1 MFYIHYIISVTEKL
15 KCKNTKNI
23 ILGMI
28 ILIIQYCITAII
40 FSIFLPHERTLQLP
54 PSNKKYLIVITYKS
68 ITYTNRK
75 TSKIR
80 IFFATI
86 RAFFR

>member
-1 MFYIHYIISVTEKL
+1 MFNIHYVISVTEKL

>member
-1 MFYIHYIISVTEKL
+1 
-15 KCKNTKNI
+15 
-23 ILGMI
+23 MI
-28 ILIIQYCITAII
+28 IPIIQYCITAII

-54 PSNKKYLIVITYKS
+54 PSNKKHLIVITYKS

-80 IFFATI
+80 IFFCNDSG
-86 RAFFR
+86 FFSLGN